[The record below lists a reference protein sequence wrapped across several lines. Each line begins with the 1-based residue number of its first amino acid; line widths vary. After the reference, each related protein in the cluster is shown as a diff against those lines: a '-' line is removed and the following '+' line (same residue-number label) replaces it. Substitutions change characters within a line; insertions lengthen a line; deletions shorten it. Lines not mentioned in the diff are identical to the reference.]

1 MSQRYR
7 YRDGDDDVGSSYYEA
22 RGRDARGATFMGPFS
37 RDDYTVGWICAIPLE
52 MAAARAML
60 DNIHVELPNQE
71 DDRNA
76 YTFGE
81 LSGHYV
87 VIACL
92 PFGTYGA
99 TSAALVA
106 SQMRSSFP
114 SVRFYLM
121 VGIGGGV
128 PSDAVDIRLGDIV
141 VSRPTGRYSGVL
153 QYDFGKAVAGG
164 RFKRIGALD
173 KPPLELLTAASKLQ
187 ARQFVEG
194 NPILDFL
201 SDAIE
206 RYPQI
211 QKTFMYPGQHQDLLF
226 EAEPT
231 NDPAIHYGLIASGN
245 QVMKDGR
252 TRDRLAK
259 ELDIYCFE
267 MEAAGLMDGFRC
279 LVIRGICDYSDS
291 HKNKQWQ
298 GYAAATAAAYAKGL
312 LDIVP
317 KIGKGKHRDA
327 GQTRIGCLR
336 SLSFQNIDARFYNIA
351 TAHQNTCN
359 WLFKTP
365 QFRRWKDRTN
375 IETFNGVMWIKGK
388 PGTGKSTLM
397 KHALEHCRTASK
409 FKGHSIIAYF
419 FNARG
424 TNLEKTCL
432 GMLRSLVC
440 QLIEQDARVCS
451 MFIPK
456 YIRKEEM
463 HGTTWQWHID
473 ELKVFMF
480 QMMQHLKPKPIIL
493 FADALDECEESE
505 VREAVSFFEKL
516 SYFAVSAGVSLSV
529 LLSSRHYP
537 TIRMH
542 KMLELVVES
551 QAEHDQ
557 DISIYVRDKLT
568 VTKDADKIEKEL
580 LRKAEGIFMW
590 VVLVT
595 EMLNQAFDEGRT
607 TAVWKR
613 LRDVPTDLDEVF
625 RILLEK
631 DNHYMNETL
640 LMLQWVLFARV
651 PLAPRG
657 LYYGV
662 IAGTE
667 PDLLKQHNPVEITD
681 DNIARF
687 ITSCSRGLIEIRQST
702 RTVQFIHETV
712 NDFLLRNK
720 RLQSLDPT
728 LSPHLAGS
736 SHGRL
741 ADCCIAYLEMED
753 LADLSIPK
761 SPGGIIY
768 KSSKRTNT
776 PAYAYNYAGRRVDED
791 YPLINYVLNQI
802 FYHAELSCTE
812 TKTQQRFLR
821 RLFKQPRVFQLLKD
835 FHNYWGR
842 NEHDR
847 YGRDSTLLYVLS
859 FHGCRELIK
868 TLLYENWVDV
878 NAECGH
884 LGNALQAAL
893 SIPGQQ
899 GTRADIVQVL
909 LDAGANVHAIGP
921 SGSVLHAAISSS
933 AIGGL
938 FDYDTTAL
946 VICKLLDAGADVNA
960 RGGPYANALQ
970 AACQYAHYNFHK
982 EREQIVTILL
992 DAGADANA
1000 QGGGCGNALQATLE
1014 NFGSFAGGRDLRYLP
1029 VQTVKMLLNAGA
1041 DPNVNDVGS
1050 YGNPLIA
1057 AIYCAAEIIERS
1069 HLALVDSGKS
1079 SYAYRAIQKVS
1090 EVAPTVIIDILLSHG
1105 ADVNAPVRHHGTIL
1119 QAAAFLDCQ
1128 YPPFGIFL
1136 TILGAGADIN
1146 ARNGHYGGVLQAV
1159 IVKVIRSP
1167 SYRTS
1172 DSSFEFL
1179 KTLVEHGADVN
1190 ALGGPYGSA
1199 LHAAVQ
1205 CPEKRFRALATELL
1219 LRAGANPN
1227 VRSDGFASVSKC
1239 VALQGSGGMLMEPC
1253 NCLAGKPYYSVLY
1266 DLDRQCICERK
1277 LLLIDDGGALGIFN
1291 MLIEYGALDAAEE
1304 KKKLYKVFGWEAFKI
1319 EAFEKGGYPLL
1330 ESVFN
1335 KKERKRGSGRPRIPD
1350 ARPRNLPRRL

>member
-92 PFGTYGA
+92 PFGTYGT

-164 RFKRIGALD
+164 RFERIGALD

-187 ARQFVEG
+187 ARQLVEG
-194 NPILDFL
+194 NSILDFL

-211 QKTFMYPGQHQDLLF
+211 QKTFTYPGQHQDLLF
-226 EAEPT
+226 EAEYDHERGGTCHSCSREWLVKREVRPT

-327 GQTRIGCLR
+327 EQMRISCLR

-359 WLFKTP
+359 WLFETP
-365 QFRRWKDRTN
+365 QFRQWEDRTD

-456 YIRKEEM
+456 YIRKEEI

-480 QMMQHLKPKPIIL
+480 QTMQHLKPKPIIL
-493 FADALDECEESE
+493 FADALDECEEAE
-505 VREAVSFFEKL
+505 VREVVSFLEKL
-516 SYFAVSAGVSLSV
+516 SYFSVSAGVSLSV

-542 KMLELVVES
+542 KMLELVVEN
-551 QAEHDQ
+551 QAEHDH

-568 VTKDADKIEKEL
+568 VPKDADKIEKEL

-595 EMLNQAFDEGRT
+595 EMLNQAFDEGRI
-607 TAVWKR
+607 TAVWKK

-625 RILLEK
+625 QILLEK
-631 DNHYMNETL
+631 DNCHMNETL
-640 LMLQWVLFARV
+640 LMLQWVLFAETILD
-651 PLAPRG
+651 PKE

-667 PDLLKQHNPVEITD
+667 PGLLKQHNPLEVTD
-681 DNIARF
+681 ETIARF

-702 RTVQFIHETV
+702 ETVQFIHETV

-728 LSPHLAGS
+728 LAPQLAGS

-741 ADCCIAYLEMED
+741 AECCIAYLEMGD
-753 LADLSIPK
+753 LVDLPVPTS
-761 SPGGIIY
+761 
-768 KSSKRTNT
+768 T
-776 PAYAYNYAGRRVDED
+776 PAYTDAGNRINED
-791 YPLINYVLNQI
+791 YPLVHYAVRNI
-802 FYHAELSCTE
+802 FGHADLACTGTE
-812 TKTQQRFLR
+812 TQQRLLR
-821 RLFKQPRVFQLLKD
+821 RLFKQPKVFQQLKD
-835 FHNYWGR
+835 LHALQGGADYDG
-842 NEHDR
+842 
-847 YGRDSTLLYVLS
+847 YGRDSTLLYIFS
-859 FHGCRELIK
+859 FVGYRELVK
-868 TLLYENWVDV
+868 TLLRENWSDV
-878 NAECGH
+878 NAKCGH
-884 LGNALQAAL
+884 FGNALQAAL
-893 SIPGQQ
+893 SIPFRK
-899 GTRADIVQVL
+899 GTRADIVQML
-909 LDAGANVHAIGP
+909 LDAGADVNVIGLY
-921 SGSVLHAAISSS
+921 GSVLHTAIYTS
-933 AIGGL
+933 AIRL
-938 FDYDTTAL
+938 PFDCDTTVL
-946 VICKLLDAGADVNA
+946 VIRKLLDAGADVNA
-960 RGGPYANALQ
+960 RGGRYANALQ
-970 AACQYAHYNFHK
+970 AACAYTLYKHYQ
-982 EREQIVTILL
+982 ERDKIVRILL
-992 DAGADANA
+992 DAGANANA
-1000 QGGGCGNALQATLE
+1000 QGGEFGNALQATLE
-1014 NFGSFAGGRDLRYLP
+1014 NFSYTAAGHDPDYLP
-1029 VQTVKMLLNAGA
+1029 VQAVKMLLNAGA
-1041 DPNVNDVGS
+1041 DANNVGGNR
-1050 YGNPLIA
+1050 GNPLLT
-1057 AIYCAAEIIERS
+1057 AIYRAATIIQRRNFYTS
-1069 HLALVDSGKS
+1069 DAYDSVKS
-1079 SYAYRAIQKVS
+1079 FYTYGAPQKVS
-1090 EVAPTVIIDILLSHG
+1090 EVAPTAIINILLSHG
-1105 ADVNAPVRHHGTIL
+1105 ADVNAPVKHYGTAL
-1119 QAAAFLDCQ
+1119 QAAAYLDCQ
-1128 YPPFGIFL
+1128 YPPFEIFL
-1136 TILGAGADIN
+1136 TILGAGADIT
-1146 ARNGHYGGVLQAV
+1146 ARNGHYGGVLQAIIARV
-1159 IVKVIRSP
+1159 IEFPKD
-1167 SYRTS
+1167 RTS
-1172 DSSFEFL
+1172 DFSFEVL
-1179 KTLVEHGADVN
+1179 KKLVECGADVN

-1199 LHAAVQ
+1199 LHAAVR
-1205 CPEKRFRALATELL
+1205 CPEERFRALATELL

-1227 VRSDGFASVSKC
+1227 AGSGRLASVSKS
-1239 VALQGSGGMLMEPC
+1239 VALQGSVGMLMEPC
-1253 NCLAGKPYYSVLY
+1253 NSMACTSHTHRLCK
-1266 DLDRQCICERK
+1266 RK
-1277 LLLIDDGGALGIFN
+1277 LLRIDDGGALGIFN
-1291 MLIEYGALDAAEE
+1291 MLIGYGALDAAEE
-1304 KKKLYKVFGWEAFKI
+1304 KKKLYEFFGWEAFKI

-1330 ESVFN
+1330 ESVVN
-1335 KKERKRGSGRPRIPD
+1335 EKAREWESGRPHIGCSS
-1350 ARPRNLPRRL
+1350 